1 MTRIILGSA
10 LLLGATQVGATDIS
24 FNLNWLPQ
32 GEHCGF
38 FQAEAAGL
46 YADRGLDVEIL
57 TGGPEVNVNLLV
69 AGGRV
74 NLGMGS
80 SFTALNM
87 AANDI
92 DAVTIA
98 AFFQKDPQTLV
109 AHPGQGI
116 ETLEDLLDRDIMVAN
131 FSRQEFWQFLVAEH
145 GFSDDQLQPYAYS
158 AAPFLADVTAV
169 QQGYV
174 TEDVFLLG
182 AQMEDPPVTLLLADY
197 GFANY
202 ATTVFG
208 MRAWVDDNRE
218 AVEAFLEATAEGYD
232 QCLTGDPTPAK
243 QAIMEANP
251 EHSAALF
258 DFKLAQMKKMNLVT
272 GEEGLPVGA
281 MSADRWTRFTDTMI
295 TAGLYPDTLDPATVY
310 DLSFFEN

>member
-10 LLLGATQVGATDIS
+10 LLLSATQVGATDIS

-208 MRAWVDDNRE
+208 MRAWIDDNRE

-258 DFKLAQMKKMNLVT
+258 DFKLAQMKEMNLVT
-272 GEEGLPVGA
+272 GEEDLPVGA

>member
-197 GFANY
+197 GFDNY

-208 MRAWVDDNRE
+208 MRAWIDDNRE

>member
-1 MTRIILGSA
+1 MRPA
-10 LLLGATQVGATDIS
+10 LLTIGLLVPGAAQATDIS

-38 FQAEAAGL
+38 FQAAATGLYEQAGL
-46 YADRGLDVEIL
+46 NVEIL

-87 AANDI
+87 ANNDI
-92 DAVTIA
+92 DAVTVA

-116 ETLEDLLDRDIMVAN
+116 ETLADLQGKDIMVAN
-131 FSRQEFWQFLVAEH
+131 FSRQEFWQYLVAEH
-145 GFSDDQLQPYAYS
+145 GFSDAQLQPYAYS
-158 AAPFLADVTAV
+158 AAPFLADPAAV

-174 TEDVFLLG
+174 TEDAMILG
-182 AQMEDPPVTLLLADY
+182 AEMEEPPVSILLADY
-197 GFANY
+197 GFPNY

-208 MRAWVDDNRE
+208 MSDWIGANRAAVD
-218 AVEAFLEATAEGYD
+218 AFLQATAEGYR
-232 QCLTGDPTPAK
+232 QCLDGDPTPARD
-243 QAIMEANP
+243 AIMSANP

-258 DFKLAQMKKMNLVT
+258 DFKLAQMRELDLVT
-272 GEEGLPVGA
+272 GDGSLPIGA
-281 MSADRWTRFTDTMI
+281 MSADRWAEFTQIMVS
-295 TAGLYPDTLDPATVY
+295 AGLYPETLDPASVY
-310 DLSFFEN
+310 DLSFLSP